1 MNTIPMPT
9 ATTRLVCEKTTTKV
23 IQRVKLKQSDLE
35 DKYDNTYWL
44 DLYIEMLN
52 YELDNVLDTNELNK
66 VMKNTQDINK
76 NIDFDSAKSYVNE
89 VFRNLRFPN

>member
-1 MNTIPMPT
+1 
-9 ATTRLVCEKTTTKV
+9 VCEKTTTKG

-44 DLYIEMLN
+44 NLYIEMLN

-66 VMKNTQDINK
+66 VIKN
-76 NIDFDSAKSYVNE
+76 A
-89 VFRNLRFPN
+89 